1 MRALARVPT
10 PLACRRYALALL
22 ASLAASACGTSGATR
37 SAAIELRGE
46 RGFTINERTSVGSDV
61 RGEFEQ
67 AIRLLEQ
74 GEDQAGIALLVKL
87 TEAAPQMTTA
97 HLDLGIAYARV
108 GDFERAEASLKRALD
123 LNPRHPVAHNE
134 LGILYR
140 KTGRFEQARRSYE
153 RALALH
159 PDFHYA
165 RLNLAI
171 LCDLYLADPE
181 CALKQYELYAQAVPG
196 DKAAAM
202 WIADLRAR
210 SKK

>member
-1 MRALARVPT
+1 MRARTSAPT
-10 PLACRRYALALL
+10 PVVSRRHALVLL
-22 ASLAASACGTSGATR
+22 ASLAAAACGTSGGT
-37 SAAIELRGE
+37 SEPIELRGE
-46 RGFTINERTSVGSDV
+46 HGFSISERASVGSDV
-61 RGEFEQ
+61 RADFEQ
-67 AIRLLEQ
+67 AMGLLEHGQ
-74 GEDQAGIALLVKL
+74 DQAGIALLVKV

-108 GDFERAEASLKRALD
+108 ADFERAEASLKRALD
-123 LNPRHPVAHNE
+123 LNPRHPVVHNE

-140 KTGRFEQARRSYE
+140 KTGRFKEARRSYE

-171 LCDLYLADPE
+171 LCDLYLADTE
-181 CALKQYELYAQAVPG
+181 CALKQYQLYAQAVPG
-196 DKAAAM
+196 DRAAAM